1 VKPFAKAE
9 HIRLLQKEKGNVAMV
24 GDGVND
30 AAALVQ
36 ADVGV
41 AMAGGVGA
49 ASEVASI
56 VLMGD
61 RLTQVVEAVELS
73 RKTLK
78 KIKQNLWWAFMY
90 NIVSATSLLLDG
102 SMISS

>member
-61 RLTQVVEAVELS
+61 RLTQVS
-73 RKTLK
+73 G
-78 KIKQNLWWAFMY
+78 
-90 NIVSATSLLLDG
+90 SSLHLF
-102 SMISS
+102 SIFEWFAIF

>member
-1 VKPFAKAE
+1 M
-9 HIRLLQKEKGNVAMV
+9 AMV

-30 AAALVQ
+30 AAALAQ
-36 ADVGV
+36 SQVGI

-61 RLTQVVEAVELS
+61 KLSQV
-73 RKTLK
+73 
-78 KIKQNLWWAFMY
+78 
-90 NIVSATSLLLDG
+90 
-102 SMISS
+102 

>member
-1 VKPFAKAE
+1 
-9 HIRLLQKEKGNVAMV
+9 MV

-61 RLTQVVEAVELS
+61 RLTQVSGASLHLFSIFEWFAIFYPLNMVPNS
-73 RKTLK
+73 KTNQQVVHLGVYGG
-78 KIKQNLWWAFMY
+78 M
-90 NIVSATSLLLDG
+90 
-102 SMISS
+102 

>member
-1 VKPFAKAE
+1 MKPFAKAE

-61 RLTQVVEAVELS
+61 RLTQVS
-73 RKTLK
+73 G
-78 KIKQNLWWAFMY
+78 
-90 NIVSATSLLLDG
+90 SSLHLF
-102 SMISS
+102 SIFEWFAIF

>member
-1 VKPFAKAE
+1 M
-9 HIRLLQKEKGNVAMV
+9 AMV

-30 AAALVQ
+30 AAALAQ
-36 ADVGV
+36 AQVGI

-61 RLTQVVEAVELS
+61 KLSQVCEIVCEVLLRLQ
-73 RKTLK
+73 R
-78 KIKQNLWWAFMY
+78 
-90 NIVSATSLLLDG
+90 LL
-102 SMISS
+102 

>member
-1 VKPFAKAE
+1 
-9 HIRLLQKEKGNVAMV
+9 MV

-61 RLTQVVEAVELS
+61 RLTQVSGA
-73 RKTLK
+73 
-78 KIKQNLWWAFMY
+78 
-90 NIVSATSLLLDG
+90 SLHLF
-102 SMISS
+102 SIFE